1 MNRIAELNWIEFGV
15 RFETGSFDKGV
26 DCDCEMVGLV
36 GKTGLYML
44 RWIVDVSESGGNR
57 RLLLFV
63 LLLGSNMLILFVA
76 IRSF

>member
-1 MNRIAELNWIEFGV
+1 VNRIAELNWIEFGV

-44 RWIVDVSESGGNR
+44 RWIVDVSESGGGIEDCFY
-57 RLLLFV
+57 LFYFWDR
-63 LLLGSNMLILFVA
+63 IC
-76 IRSF
+76 